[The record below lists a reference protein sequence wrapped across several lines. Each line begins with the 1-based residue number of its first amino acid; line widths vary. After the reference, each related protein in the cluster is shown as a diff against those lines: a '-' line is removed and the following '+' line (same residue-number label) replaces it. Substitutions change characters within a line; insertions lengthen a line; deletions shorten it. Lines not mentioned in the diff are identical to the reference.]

1 LLGLA
6 TAVILWGTSFVAI
19 KAALTG
25 FGPLVIVGARM
36 IVASALMVPIW
47 RRLPTPARLP
57 GDWRLIGLIALL
69 WPCLYYA
76 LEGNALQL
84 TTASQAG
91 TVSALV
97 PLFVIVGARF
107 FLAESLSGRAIVG
120 LAASLA
126 GVAVLSL
133 GGSAEASAPNPALGN
148 ALEVLAMA
156 GYAVSTLVLKTLT
169 RRYDPWLL
177 TGLQCLAGAIAFLPA
192 VLLTPVGVWQ
202 SAPPEAWAGLLYLGL
217 LVTLLPA
224 GLYNF
229 AVSRMTAGSAALAIN
244 LVPVVALI
252 SGWAILGDSFTPVQG
267 LACCAVLG
275 GVLLGQSGG
284 RTGAGAPAD
293 TADSPATGSGPSQH
307 DRVGGAVPED
317 G

>member
-1 LLGLA
+1 M
-6 TAVILWGTSFVAI
+6 VLWGTSFVAI

-36 IVASALMVPIW
+36 ILASALMVPVW
-47 RRLPTPARLP
+47 RRLPAPQRLP

-97 PLFVIVGARF
+97 PLFVVVGARI
-107 FLAESLSGRAIVG
+107 FLAEQLSGRSIVG
-120 LAASLA
+120 LAASLV

-133 GGSAEASAPNPALGN
+133 GGSADASAPNPALGN
-148 ALEVLAMA
+148 ALEVAAMA
-156 GYAVSTLVLKTLT
+156 GYAVSTLVLKSLT

-177 TGLQCLAGAIAFLPA
+177 TGLQCLAGAVAFLPA
-192 VLLTPVGVWQ
+192 ILLTPIGAWR
-202 SAPPEAWAGLLYLGL
+202 SAPPEAWVGVLYLGL

-224 GLYNF
+224 GLYNL
-229 AVSRMTAGSAALAIN
+229 AVSRMSAGRAALAIN
-244 LVPVVALI
+244 LVPVVALV
-252 SGWAILGDSFTPVQG
+252 SGWAILGDSLTLVQG
-267 LACCAVLG
+267 LACAAVLG

-284 RTGAGAPAD
+284 RGDAGA
-293 TADSPATGSGPSQH
+293 TAETTASAASDPVSSSH
-307 DRVGGAVPED
+307 DRPCGAVPKD